1 MKPRNS
7 FQELV
12 TSRALSIAKSL
23 GHEEADRQH
32 VLVAMAETVLA
43 GESYESR
50 RTAIRAE
57 LPAKGN
63 SYKTPTLSEAG
74 ASLIETCK
82 NEEEAL
88 VLLGEKDAPN
98 GDQFAV
104 SESGET
110 PPAPTVTITPK
121 IEPSVLLAQLDG
133 LIGLSAVKQQLR
145 KVISVVEANRVRV
158 ENGDSPVP
166 QSLHLVFT
174 GNPGTGKTTVA
185 RIVAQLYGA
194 TGALKGDKFKEA
206 TRSDLV
212 AQYVGH
218 TAQQTER
225 IIKAVKPGVL
235 FIDEAYAL
243 QPSHQ
248 GDFAE
253 ECIATMVKGME
264 DFRGEFAVIAAGYR
278 DEMKGFISSNPGL
291 RSRFQTFIHF
301 DDYSSS
307 ELLEIYRRF
316 AQEAR
321 INLGKG
327 VERRVELAVENAAGH
342 EGFGNARFV
351 RALWEETYAN
361 MALRAAEDG
370 VTPREELQEVQSV
383 DVPDGGSSASGA
395 KRKKIGF

>member
-1 MKPRNS
+1 MPINA
-7 FQELV
+7 FQELL
-12 TSRALSIAKSL
+12 TSRAISIAKRM
-23 GHEEADRQH
+23 GHEIADRQH
-32 VLVAMAETVLA
+32 VLVAIADTVLA
-43 GESYESR
+43 GEPFTER
-50 RTAIRAE
+50 RAE
-57 LPAKGN
+57 ISADLPTKGD
-63 SYKTPTLSEAG
+63 SYKTPVLSEAG
-74 ASLIETCK
+74 ASLIENCK
-82 NEEEAL
+82 DEDEAL

-98 GDQFAV
+98 SEQFAV
-104 SESGET
+104 SESEET
-110 PPAPTVTITPK
+110 PPTPTVTITPK
-121 IEPSVLLAQLDG
+121 IDPSVLLAQLDG

-145 KVISVVEANRVRV
+145 KVISVVEANRVRL
-158 ENGDSPVP
+158 EHGDSPVP

-194 TGALKGDKFKEA
+194 TGALKGHKFKEA

-235 FIDEAYAL
+235 FIDEAYSL

-253 ECIATMVKGME
+253 ECIATIVKGME

-321 INLGKG
+321 ISLGTG
-327 VERRVELAVENAAGH
+327 VERKVELAVEEAAGH
-342 EGFGNARFV
+342 VGFGNARFV

-361 MALRAAEDG
+361 MAVRAAADG
-370 VTPREELQEVQSV
+370 ITTREELQEVQSV
-383 DVPDGGSSASGA
+383 DVPAGGSSSSGA
-395 KRKKIGF
+395 KKKKIGF